1 MDSLFFLLI
10 NFVKTLL
17 KTLYLSLT
25 SPKFYRDVLVSYN
38 GYGLKYIVNLAMI
51 SSCILSIIFLSY
63 INSITQF
70 FNGSD
75 KSSNIG
81 KNIEYIINQFPA
93 MEYDGQNIK
102 IQENKPYII
111 YNSSGAN
118 IITIDPEG
126 VMNQKEKN
134 ITPIIWNKNNI
145 TIKLKN
151 TDSQNHQ
158 NINLYY
164 NDIFGSESAILT
176 SENLKESLVS
186 FFESFSFFGLC
197 SFMLIITILSVV
209 NSIFAQIYIIAF
221 IYFFMLIKSM
231 KPSLKSCFRLSMFAG
246 GITAL
251 LKSIASITFYPEIIM
266 YLQLWANFLMIL
278 SIVAPSSKLT
288 FSSITKKI

>member
-25 SPKFYRDVLVSYN
+25 SPKFYRDVLVSYS

-251 LKSIASITFYPEIIM
+251 LKSIASLTFYPEIIM